1 VSSDE
6 GDFVRKRR
14 SSQSGAELL
23 EVSLIAVPL
32 LGLIFLLLDISVVI
46 FLRSTFQQAVRE
58 GVRYGITGAND
69 TGPCQDDSIKAVV
82 KKYAIG
88 FLNGTNAS
96 TMHVHF
102 MSPVTGAVSNN
113 QPGNII
119 EVSVEA
125 YKYLP
130 WAPYWHVGGTF
141 MWARAYDVVEPYPGV
156 APCLTVSE

>member
-1 VSSDE
+1 MDPAK
-6 GDFVRKRR
+6 GKKRR
-14 SSQSGAELL
+14 RSQSGAELL
-23 EVSLIAVPL
+23 EVSLIALPL
-32 LGLIFLLLDISVVI
+32 FGMIFLLLDLSMVI

-69 TGPCQDDSIKAVV
+69 TGPCQDDSIKAIV
-82 KKYAIG
+82 KKNAIG
-88 FLNGTNAS
+88 FLNSTSEAT

-125 YKYLP
+125 YKYGP
-130 WAPYWHVGGTF
+130 MAPYGHIGGTY
-141 MWARAYDVVEPYPGV
+141 MWARAYDVVEPYPGT

>member
-1 VSSDE
+1 M
-6 GDFVRKRR
+6 
-14 SSQSGAELL
+14 L
-23 EVSLIAVPL
+23 EVSLIALPL
-32 LGLIFLLLDISVVI
+32 FGMIFLLLDLSMVI

-69 TGPCQDDSIKAVV
+69 TGPCQDDSIKAIV
-82 KKYAIG
+82 KKNAIG
-88 FLNGTNAS
+88 FLNSTSEAT

-125 YKYLP
+125 YKYGP
-130 WAPYWHVGGTF
+130 MAPYGHIGGTY
-141 MWARAYDVVEPYPGV
+141 MWARAYDVVEPYPGT